1 MNDGLSLEDEWSR
14 ELGEEVE
21 IRHVAV
27 WDEYDIY
34 LSNSFAVTV
43 TNLDRADQWLSR
55 YAMVKD
61 EAVI

>member
-1 MNDGLSLEDEWSR
+1 MNHLEAEWSA
-14 ELGEEVE
+14 ELELPVE
-21 IRHVAV
+21 IRHIPV
-27 WDEYDIY
+27 WDEYDLY
-34 LSNSFAVTV
+34 LDGIFAVTV